1 MGAHELNLS
10 PHTRQN
16 RRKITKRPAQNH
28 PAEGQNRL
36 NCGIAF
42 QRVLAAISN
51 DG

>member
-10 PHTRQN
+10 PHTWQN
-16 RRKITKRPAQNH
+16 RGKITKPPAKNH
-28 PAEGQNRL
+28 SAEGKIHS
-36 NCGIAF
+36 NCGIAL